1 MGQARWIKKVTAMI
15 ALSCEEIRREISNY
29 LDDDMSPRMRRLLE
43 VHLEQCRK
51 CAVLL
56 DSTHN
61 VLVLLADEHRFELPA
76 GFSLRM
82 RHMLAKEFEKA
93 KS

>member
-1 MGQARWIKKVTAMI
+1 MGHAHWIQKGTAMI
-15 ALSCEEIRREISNY
+15 TLSCEEVRREISNY

-76 GFSLRM
+76 GFSLRV

-93 KS
+93 KR

>member
-15 ALSCEEIRREISNY
+15 ALSCEEVRREISNY

>member
-1 MGQARWIKKVTAMI
+1 MI
-15 ALSCEEIRREISNY
+15 TLSCEEVRREISNY

-43 VHLEQCRK
+43 RHLEQCRK

-61 VLVLLADEHRFELPA
+61 VLVLLADEQRFQLPA
-76 GFSLRM
+76 GFSNRLRQ
-82 RHMLAKEFEKA
+82 RLAQEFAKTKA
-93 KS
+93 R

>member
-1 MGQARWIKKVTAMI
+1 MI
-15 ALSCEEIRREISNY
+15 TLSCEEVRREISNY
-29 LDDDMSPRMRRLLE
+29 LDDDMSPHMRRLLE

-56 DSTHN
+56 DSTRN
-61 VLVLLADEHRFELPA
+61 VLVLLADEKRFEMPA
-76 GFSLRM
+76 GFSLRV
-82 RHMLAKEFEKA
+82 REMLAIEFKKG

>member
-1 MGQARWIKKVTAMI
+1 MI
-15 ALSCEEIRREISNY
+15 TLSCEEVRREISNY

-43 VHLEQCRK
+43 LHLEQCRR

-61 VLVLLADEHRFELPA
+61 VLVLLADEQRFELPA
-76 GFSLRM
+76 GFIM
-82 RHMLAKEFEKA
+82 RIRQRLAKEFEKV
-93 KS
+93 KG

>member
-1 MGQARWIKKVTAMI
+1 MGHAPRIWKGIVMI
-15 ALSCEEIRREISNY
+15 TLSCEEVRREISNY

-76 GFSLRM
+76 GFSIRVKQ
-82 RHMLAKEFEKA
+82 MLAKEFEKA
-93 KS
+93 QS

>member
-1 MGQARWIKKVTAMI
+1 MI
-15 ALSCEEIRREISNY
+15 TLSCEEVRREISNY

-43 VHLEQCRK
+43 AHLEQCYK

-61 VLVLLADEHRFELPA
+61 MLVLLADEQRFELPA
-76 GFSLRM
+76 GFSR
-82 RHMLAKEFEKA
+82 RVRQMLAKEFEKG